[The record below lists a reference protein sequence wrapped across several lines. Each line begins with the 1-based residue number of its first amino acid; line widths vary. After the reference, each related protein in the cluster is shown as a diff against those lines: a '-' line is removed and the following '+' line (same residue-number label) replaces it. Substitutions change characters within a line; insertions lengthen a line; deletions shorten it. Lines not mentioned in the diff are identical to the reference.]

1 MEKSETNHD
10 LRSGLISWAIKGVT
24 YKAYVAAVW
33 MFAAGS
39 WKWVAGWVYVIIF
52 LLFDLATAI
61 VVFPRSPEL
70 LIERSSAHSDA
81 KTWDKKIMP
90 LAAGILPLISWI
102 MAGLDFR
109 LGWNPPVSREIQ
121 ILAVFMT
128 IFGHGIIVWAMGANA
143 FFSPL
148 VRIQT
153 ERGHT
158 VAAGGP
164 YRIIRHPG
172 YLGAMLFS
180 ISVPMML
187 ASWWAVIPGLAS
199 VVLYIVRTSLE
210 DQTLQDE
217 LAGYRE
223 FSESVK
229 FRLIPGLW

>member
-1 MEKSETNHD
+1 MEKSETKND
-10 LRSGLISWAIKGVT
+10 LKSGLLSWAIKGVL
-24 YKAYVAAVW
+24 YKVYVAVIL
-33 MFAAGS
+33 MFSAGTLM
-39 WKWVAGWVYVIIF
+39 WVAGWAYVVIF
-52 LLFDLATAI
+52 LLFDLATAL
-61 VVFPRSPEL
+61 VVFPRSPDL
-70 LIERSSAHSDA
+70 LIERSQSHSDA

-102 MAGLDFR
+102 IAGLDFR
-109 LGWNPPVSREIQ
+109 LGWNPPVSGAVQ
-121 ILAVFMT
+121 FLAVLFT
-128 IFGHGIIVWAMGANA
+128 ILGHGIIVWAMGANA

-148 VRIQT
+148 VRIQK

-164 YRIIRHPG
+164 YQIIRHPG

-187 ASWWAVIPGLAS
+187 GSWWAVIPGLAS
-199 VVLYIVRTSLE
+199 VILYIVRTSLE

-217 LAGYRE
+217 LSGYRE
-223 FSESVK
+223 FSEQVK

>member
-1 MEKSETNHD
+1 MEKSNINND
-10 LRSGLISWAIKGVT
+10 LKSGLLSWAIKGVT
-24 YKAYVAAVW
+24 YKAYVAAVL

-39 WKWVAGWVYVIIF
+39 WKWIAGWVYVIIF
-52 LLFDLATAI
+52 LLFDLATAL

-70 LIERSSAHSDA
+70 LIERSIAHSDA
-81 KTWDKKIMP
+81 KTWDKIIMP

-102 MAGLDFR
+102 VAGLNLR
-109 LGWNPPVSREIQ
+109 LGWNPPLSREIQ
-121 ILAVFMT
+121 LLAVCIT
-128 IFGHGIIVWAMGANA
+128 ILGHGIIVWAMSANA

-148 VRIQT
+148 VRIQK

-158 VAAGGP
+158 VAEDGP

-172 YLGAMLFS
+172 YLGAIFFS

-187 ASWWAVIPGLAS
+187 GSWWAVIPGLAS
-199 VVLYIVRTSLE
+199 VILYIVRTSLE

-217 LAGYRE
+217 LSGYRE
-223 FSESVK
+223 FSERVK